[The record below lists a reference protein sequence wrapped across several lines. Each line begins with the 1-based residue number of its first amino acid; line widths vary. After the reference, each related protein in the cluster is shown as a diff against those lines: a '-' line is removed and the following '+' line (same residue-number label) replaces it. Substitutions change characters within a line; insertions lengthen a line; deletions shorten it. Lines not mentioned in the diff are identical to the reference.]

1 VAALVVYGLGAYLVG
16 GDRTVAVALGGA
28 VALLLHWKD
37 PLHGFVRKMGDRD
50 MSAIM
55 RFVLIALVILPVLP
69 KRNYGPYET
78 LNPFETWL
86 VVVLVVG
93 MSLAG
98 YVLYKFVPPQ
108 AGALIGGAVGGLI
121 SSTATTVSF
130 ARRTASEPAA
140 AALAAQAI
148 MVANTVS
155 VLRVV
160 LLVFLFA
167 GVSAWD
173 MWLPLAAVAGV
184 LVVVTGAAFGLGRGP
199 ADARVE
205 QGNPAELKAALIFGG
220 LYAAVK
226 LATAWGRA
234 TFGASALYVVGALS
248 GLTDMDA
255 ITLSISDMTRTGQA
269 TPGAGWRVIVVAIL
283 ANLVFKGA
291 CVMALGS
298 GRLKG
303 WVAGLFGAALA
314 GGVAVLLLLPRWVG

>member
-1 VAALVVYGLGAYLVG
+1 MVRDEQGYLTATHVIRTPELVEFEFELAGLYSRFLAWLIDGAIAGAIAGAVLFGLSLLAVFASGLAGFLIFIALFLASWGYFTFFEWWMAGRTPGKKAMGLRVMQVSGVRVEFAQAALRNLLRAFDNLPFFYGV
-16 GDRTVAVALGGA
+16 GGA

-173 MWLPLAAVAGV
+173 MWLPLAAVA
-184 LVVVTGAAFGLGRGP
+184 
-199 ADARVE
+199 
-205 QGNPAELKAALIFGG
+205 
-220 LYAAVK
+220 
-226 LATAWGRA
+226 
-234 TFGASALYVVGALS
+234 
-248 GLTDMDA
+248 LT
-255 ITLSISDMTRTGQA
+255 
-269 TPGAGWRVIVVAIL
+269 VA
-283 ANLVFKGA
+283 
-291 CVMALGS
+291 
-298 GRLKG
+298 
-303 WVAGLFGAALA
+303 
-314 GGVAVLLLLPRWVG
+314 